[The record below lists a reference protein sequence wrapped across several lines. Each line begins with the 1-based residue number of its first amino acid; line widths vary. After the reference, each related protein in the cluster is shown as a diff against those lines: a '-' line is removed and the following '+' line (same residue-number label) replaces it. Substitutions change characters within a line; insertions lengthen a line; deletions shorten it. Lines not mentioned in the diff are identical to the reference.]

1 MWVTSIL
8 LTTIA
13 LLLIYAWNFLRK
25 HYSYWR
31 DLSIPCDPPH
41 WMVGNLQGAVA
52 EKPFLQIWQDYY
64 NRYRNSGPFVGFYW
78 FTKPGVFVLDP
89 NLIKMI
95 LIKDFPKFTDRGLY
109 CNEEDDPLSGTL
121 FNLEG
126 PKWRYMRNKISPTFT
141 SSRMKA
147 MFPLVLKEAH
157 ELIQVMGETCANDPL
172 MEVRDFISRFTTDVI
187 GSCAFGIETNSLRK
201 PDTYFRNMCR
211 RGLVEQR
218 LGVALRFSF
227 PQLARFLH
235 IKQTVGDV
243 ETYFM
248 DIVEK
253 TVRCREET
261 KVERR
266 NDFID
271 TLIDLKNN
279 KLMKSETG
287 EEMTNLTF
295 GQLAAQAFQFLL
307 AGFETSSTTMAFALY
322 ELAQNMEVQ
331 QKAREEVNRV
341 LQDHNQDF
349 SYECM
354 RDMIY
359 VDQIMQ
365 ETLRLYSSL
374 SVLNR
379 CALEDYVV
387 PGHPKYIIKKGMPI
401 LIPVAAIHRDERYYP
416 QPNVFNPDNF
426 SPEMVKQR
434 DSILYL
440 PFGEGP
446 RNCVG
451 MRFGKMQVII
461 GLALM
466 LKNFKFSTCDKTT
479 IPMEFDKRNFLT
491 SPAKGV
497 YLKVEK
503 IADE

>member
-1 MWVTSIL
+1 MMITAIL
-8 LTTIA
+8 VASLLA
-13 LLLIYAWNFLRK
+13 LLGYGLNLLRK
-25 HYSYWR
+25 NLSYWR
-31 DLSIPCDPPH
+31 ELNVACDRPH
-41 WMVGNLQGAVA
+41 WMVGNLQGAVTDRA
-52 EKPFLQIWQDYY
+52 FSDIWQSYY
-64 NRYRNSGPFVGFYW
+64 DKYKDTGPFAGFYW

-89 NLIKMI
+89 NLIKNI
-95 LIKDFPKFTDRGLY
+95 LIKDFTKFHDRGMY
-109 CNEEDDPLSGTL
+109 CNEEDDPFTGAL

-126 PKWRYMRNKISPTFT
+126 PKWRNMRNKVSPTFT
-141 SSRMKA
+141 SSRMKI
-147 MFPLVLKEAH
+147 MYPLVMKEGQ
-157 ELIQVMGETCANDPL
+157 ELIEVMASTIAENPI
-172 MEVRDFISRFTTDVI
+172 MEMRDIISRFTTDVI

-201 PDTYFRNMCR
+201 PDAKFRNMCR

-227 PQLARFLH
+227 PKLAKFLH
-235 IKQTVGDV
+235 MKQTLPDV
-243 ETYFM
+243 EEYFM
-248 DIVEK
+248 DVVKK
-253 TVRCREET
+253 TVDLREQT
-261 KVERR
+261 QVRR

-271 TLIDLKNN
+271 MLIDLKNN

-295 GQLAAQAFQFLL
+295 GQLAAQVFQFLL

-322 ELAQNMEVQ
+322 ELAQNQDVQ
-331 QKAREEVNRV
+331 QRAREEIISV
-341 LQDHNQDF
+341 LERHNQEF

-354 RDMIY
+354 KDMVY

-379 CALEDYVV
+379 SALEDYVV
-387 PGHPKYIIKKGMPI
+387 PGNPKYVIKKGMPV
-401 LIPVAAIHRDERYYP
+401 LIPAAAIHRDERYYP

-426 SPEMVKQR
+426 SPEMVKER

-466 LKNFKFSTCDKTT
+466 LKNFKFSVCDKTT
-479 IPMEFDKRNFLT
+479 IPMVYDKRSFLT
-491 SPAKGV
+491 CPAEGI
-497 YLKVEK
+497 YLRVEK
-503 IADE
+503 V